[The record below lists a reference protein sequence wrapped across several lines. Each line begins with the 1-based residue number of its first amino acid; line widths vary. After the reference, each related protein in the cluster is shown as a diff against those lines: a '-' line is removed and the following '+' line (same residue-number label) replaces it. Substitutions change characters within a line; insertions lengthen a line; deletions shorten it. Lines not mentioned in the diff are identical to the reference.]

1 MTSDGEKKKY
11 VQVILT
17 INLIGKEETNIG
29 YTFLFNFS
37 SKRWVNQISY
47 NYVIIDANVSL
58 LSS

>member
-29 YTFLFNFS
+29 YTFLFNFP
-37 SKRWVNQISY
+37 
-47 NYVIIDANVSL
+47 ANVPL